1 MHISCTVIRTFKPG
15 GDRGEN
21 MSILIG
27 SGAAL
32 GMGLL
37 GVEWL
42 ERN

>member
-1 MHISCTVIRTFKPG
+1 MHISCTVIRTFNAV

-21 MSILIG
+21 LSILIG

-32 GMGLL
+32 GLGLR
-37 GVEWL
+37 GVEQL